1 MVDKLFEAAQTFD
14 KLDEEA
20 MEKYKMG
27 DPSDRSLEDS
37 DLWINQSENAKM
49 HKQHQLS
56 NIRGTDRTE
65 VATWSNSK
73 IQVSRFKGTR

>member
-20 MEKYKMG
+20 TEKYKMG

-37 DLWINQSENAKM
+37 DFWINQSENAKM
-49 HKQHQLS
+49 HKQHRLS

-73 IQVSRFKGTR
+73 IQVPRSKGTR

>member
-1 MVDKLFEAAQTFD
+1 MTWIVDKIFEAAQTFD

-37 DLWINQSENAKM
+37 D
-49 HKQHQLS
+49 
-56 NIRGTDRTE
+56 
-65 VATWSNSK
+65 
-73 IQVSRFKGTR
+73 F

>member
-37 DLWINQSENAKM
+37 DFWIIQSEKM
-49 HKQHQLS
+49 PKCTS
-56 NIRGTDRTE
+56 NINSASSE
-65 VATWSNSK
+65 VPIARK
-73 IQVSRFKGTR
+73 